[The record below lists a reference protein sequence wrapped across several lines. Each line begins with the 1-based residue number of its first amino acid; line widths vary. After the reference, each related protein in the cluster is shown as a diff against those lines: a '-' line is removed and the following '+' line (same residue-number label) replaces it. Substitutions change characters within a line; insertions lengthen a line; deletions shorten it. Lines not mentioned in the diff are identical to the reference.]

1 MVDPEPDKIALISYL
16 ELVLMRKGDVN
27 YHRVLAKLGSL
38 YDCKITDCY
47 DHPDYLKTVLK
58 DVYGEDYDSV
68 ISQVRSYL
76 GELEND
82 PTIIAFFKIMES

>member
-1 MVDPEPDKIALISYL
+1 MDPEPDKTLISYV
-16 ELVLMRKGDVN
+16 ELVLMRKKDVN
-27 YHRVLAKLGSL
+27 YHRVLAKLDSL

-47 DHPDYLKTVLK
+47 DHPEYLKTVLL
-58 DVYGEDYDSV
+58 DVYKEDCHSM

-82 PTIIAFFKIMES
+82 PTIIDFFKIM

>member
-1 MVDPEPDKIALISYL
+1 VVDPEPDKIALISYV

-47 DHPDYLKTVLK
+47 DHPDYLKIVLK
-58 DVYGEDYDSV
+58 DVYKEDYDSV
-68 ISQVRSYL
+68 ISQIHSYL
-76 GELEND
+76 GDLEND
-82 PTIIAFFKIMES
+82 PAIIAFFKIMES